1 MRTTGQKARAAPIGT
16 LGLMVVLTMLAVPMV
31 IDAQPAG
38 DARRLGYLSNT
49 SRGGSAHL
57 LEAFRQGLR
66 ELGWVEGQNIV
77 IEYRWAE
84 GRSARLPGLADELVR
99 LKVEVIVAA
108 ATPPALAAK
117 NATNAIP
124 IVMVSAADPVR
135 IGLIASLAR
144 PGGNLTGTSF
154 DVGLEIFAKQLE
166 LLTET
171 LPKVRRV
178 AVLSNS
184 GNPAQE
190 VGVANVKTAAR
201 SLGLQ
206 LQLLP
211 VSGPNK
217 FDTAFAAMKNEYA
230 DALLVLGDSMF
241 NLHRAR
247 LADLAAKNRM
257 PSMYSFRDA
266 VEAGALMSYG
276 PSLPDIFRRAASFV
290 DKILK
295 GAKPADLPVEQPT
308 KFELVIN
315 LRTAKALGL
324 SVPQPLLLRADQVVE

>member
-1 MRTTGQKARAAPIGT
+1 
-16 LGLMVVLTMLAVPMV
+16 MV

-38 DARRLGYLSNT
+38 DARRLGYLSST
-49 SRGGSAHL
+49 SLGGSAHL

-66 ELGWVEGQNIV
+66 DLGWVEGQNIV

-84 GRSARLPGLADELVR
+84 GRSDRLSGLADELVR
-99 LKVEVIVAA
+99 LKVEVIVAP
-108 ATPPALAAK
+108 ATPAALAAK
-117 NATNAIP
+117 NATKAIP
-124 IVMVSAADPVR
+124 IVLVSAADPVR

-144 PGGNLTGTSF
+144 PGGNVTGASF

-166 LLTET
+166 LLKET
-171 LPKVRRV
+171 LSKVRRV

-190 VGVANVKTAAR
+190 VAVANVKAAAR
-201 SLGLQ
+201 SLALQ

-211 VSGPNK
+211 VAGPNE
-217 FDTAFAAMKNEYA
+217 FDTAFASMKNKHA
-230 DALLVLGDSMF
+230 DAVLVLADAMF
-241 NLHRAR
+241 NLHRAQ
-247 LADLAAKNRM
+247 LADLAAKNRV

-266 VEAGALMSYG
+266 VEAGGLMSYG
-276 PSLPDIFRRAASFV
+276 PSLSDIFRRAATFV

-315 LRTAKALGL
+315 MKTAKALKL
-324 SVPQPLLLRADQVVE
+324 TIPQSLLLRADQAIE